1 MPHGDSNPFC
11 TRFIRP
17 GAIPFRFPQDQ
28 NADDLVQRLRA
39 GLRGAIVGPHGTG
52 KSTLITTLMPTLRHA
67 FGGRVLRQQC
77 SSQGRI
83 RLAELHRM
91 IARAGDGLLVIDGF
105 ERLSRPQRILFRLA
119 LARSNCALLVTT
131 HQPYAWLPVV
141 WRTEIEDRLA
151 LGLTAE
157 LLVGQAEYY
166 QRGMKVFQRLWAQR
180 RPNLRETWFA
190 MYDDYFAWSTVTHGQ
205 PIR

>member
-1 MPHGDSNPFC
+1 
-11 TRFIRP
+11 
-17 GAIPFRFPQDQ
+17 
-28 NADDLVQRLRA
+28 
-39 GLRGAIVGPHGTG
+39 
-52 KSTLITTLMPTLRHA
+52 
-67 FGGRVLRQQC
+67 
-77 SSQGRI
+77 
-83 RLAELHRM
+83 M

-105 ERLSRPQRILFRLA
+105 EQLSRPQRILFRLA

-151 LGLTAE
+151 LGLPAE